1 MKSFLFLLIL
11 FPLFSW
17 GQTVTFTYD
26 VAGNQIT
33 RVYNST
39 GNKQSSEPIKEF
51 QDLTEKDLKKFF
63 PNDIISYYPNP
74 VRDELFIHWDL
85 IDDNNVNL
93 VEIYGVSGQCLKK
106 VTSFNENSIIL
117 SFIDFPIGTYLVQI
131 NYVNGDQKSIKI
143 IKN

>member
-1 MKSFLFLLIL
+1 MRSLLFLFTL

-17 GQTVTFTYD
+17 SQTIIFTYD
-26 VAGNQIT
+26 IAGNQIK
-33 RVYNST
+33 REFNLYGNRQSNQEVKDYN
-39 GNKQSSEPIKEF
+39 
-51 QDLTEKDLKKFF
+51 DLVNSDLEKFF
-63 PNDIISYYPNP
+63 PEDVISYYPNP

-85 IDDNNVNL
+85 IDDNNVNV

-106 VTSFNENSIIL
+106 VTSFNDNSIII
-117 SFIDFPIGTYLVQI
+117 SFVDFPIGTYVVQI